1 MTRKQIGTVQ
11 LQPTWRGVVP
21 LLIAALT
28 DGTPEGRRIA
38 TEELYR
44 MADIADAAARQ
55 TEPLGPVENIGSVE
69 P

>member
-1 MTRKQIGTVQ
+1 MTNTIQ

-28 DGTPEGRRIA
+28 EGTETGRRIA

-44 MADIADAAARQ
+44 LADFADSINRQ
-55 TEPLGPVENIGSVE
+55 PEPLGPVENIGSVE